1 MTGKAIYNDAKQH
14 THGVTALVCACC
26 EQVVGVVNVGEAL
39 RMMQADEPYICRKCM
54 TTLPVETVE
63 VLLDTEAADWQ
74 WYQTMT
80 DGLMTAMG
88 IVEVGH
94 VA

>member
-14 THGVTALVCACC
+14 THGVT
-26 EQVVGVVNVGEAL
+26 EVVGVVNVGEAL

>member
-1 MTGKAIYNDAKQH
+1 MTGNGISRGATQS
-14 THGVTALVCACC
+14 TRGVTTLVCACC

-39 RMMQADEPYICRKCM
+39 RMMQADEPYICRKCL

-80 DGLMTAMG
+80 DGLMTAIG